1 MHQKGFSSLNPTG
14 KERREME
21 RIGEGVH
28 LEATA
33 KQRSEWEESRSAR

>member
-14 KERREME
+14 ERREME